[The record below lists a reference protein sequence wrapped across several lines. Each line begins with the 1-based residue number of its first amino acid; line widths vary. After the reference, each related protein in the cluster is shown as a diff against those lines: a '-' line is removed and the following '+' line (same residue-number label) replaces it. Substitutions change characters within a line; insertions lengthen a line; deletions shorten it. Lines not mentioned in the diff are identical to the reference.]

1 MTTQRIQN
9 YDFKIITMKTP
20 ILFLSISLLPILSHA
35 VPNTYDYVTSV
46 KVNQVELN
54 APVTAHQVSQLLAQ
68 SNGKVSKQYAE
79 CTGNYEYS
87 TANAQPKTLKF
98 EIFNE
103 DNPKIQAEKFYKD
116 KANFKQ
122 LGQIKG
128 RVWLDWKSTQAM
140 SENIRVQNIQITP
153 NYTLQQFKQDFKYS
167 AHGMAASGEAQVL
180 LLQPS
185 EIKAFLK
192 EPQDFAP
199 PYTAYLN
206 FGFKNGRLNS
216 FAIQQAVA
224 C

>member
-1 MTTQRIQN
+1 MTTKKIQN
-9 YDFKIITMKTP
+9 YDFKITTMKTP

-35 VPNTYDYVTSV
+35 VSNTYDYITSV

-54 APVTAHQVSQLLAQ
+54 APVTAHQVSQLLTQ
-68 SNGKVSKQYAE
+68 SNGKVSKEYAE

-87 TANAQPKTLKF
+87 TANAQYKTLKF

-103 DNPKIQAEKFYKD
+103 DTPKIQAEKFYKD

-122 LGQIKG
+122 LGQTKG
-128 RVWLDWKSTQAM
+128 RVWLNWKSTQGM

-167 AHGMAASGEAQVL
+167 AQDIAASGQAQVL
-180 LLQPS
+180 LLQPN

-192 EPQDFAP
+192 ETQNFAP
-199 PYTAYLN
+199 PT
-206 FGFKNGRLNS
+206 RLIS
-216 FAIQQAVA
+216 TSVLKMDG
-224 C
+224 

>member
-1 MTTQRIQN
+1 MNTS
-9 YDFKIITMKTP
+9 IT
-20 ILFLSISLLPILSHA
+20 S
-35 VPNTYDYVTSV
+35 
-46 KVNQVELN
+46 
-54 APVTAHQVSQLLAQ
+54 
-68 SNGKVSKQYAE
+68 
-79 CTGNYEYS
+79 
-87 TANAQPKTLKF
+87 AQPKTLKF

-116 KANFKQ
+116 KASFKQ
-122 LGQIKG
+122 LGQTKG
-128 RVWLDWKSTQAM
+128 RVWLDWKSTQVM

-167 AHGMAASGEAQVL
+167 AQGMVASGEAQVL
-180 LLQPS
+180 LLQPN

-206 FGFKNGRLNS
+206 FGFKNGRLSS

>member
-1 MTTQRIQN
+1 MKITT
-9 YDFKIITMKTP
+9 
-20 ILFLSISLLPILSHA
+20 LFISLSFLPILSYA
-35 VPNTYDYVTSV
+35 SSNPYNYVTSV

-54 APVTAHQVSQLLAQ
+54 APVTAHQVNQLLAA
-68 SNGKVSKQYAE
+68 SNGKVSKLYAV

-87 TANAQPKTLKF
+87 ITDTQLKTLKF

-116 KANFKQ
+116 KASFKQ
-122 LGQIKG
+122 LGQTKG

-140 SENIRVQNIQITP
+140 SENIKVQNIQITP
-153 NYTLQQFKQDFKYS
+153 KYTLQQFKQDFKYS
-167 AHGMAASGEAQVL
+167 AQGMVASGEAQVL
-180 LLQPS
+180 LLQPN
-185 EIKAFLK
+185 EIKTFLK
-192 EPQDFAP
+192 EPQNFAP

-206 FGFKNGRLNS
+206 FGFKNGRLSS

>member
-1 MTTQRIQN
+1 MGS
-9 YDFKIITMKTP
+9 K
-20 ILFLSISLLPILSHA
+20 ISLIA
-35 VPNTYDYVTSV
+35 VVQISWSTS
-46 KVNQVELN
+46 
-54 APVTAHQVSQLLAQ
+54 
-68 SNGKVSKQYAE
+68 QYAE

-87 TANAQPKTLKF
+87 ITSTQPKSLKF

-103 DNPKIQAEKFYKD
+103 DNPKIQTEKFYKD
-116 KANFKQ
+116 KTNFKQ
-122 LGQIKG
+122 LGQTKG

-167 AHGMAASGEAQVL
+167 AQGMAASGEAQVL
-180 LLQPS
+180 LLQPK

-199 PYTAYLN
+199 PYTAYIN
-206 FGFKNGRLNS
+206 FGFKNGRLSS

>member
-1 MTTQRIQN
+1 MTTQKIQN
-9 YDFKIITMKTP
+9 YDFKITTMKTP

-35 VPNTYDYVTSV
+35 VSNTYDYVTSV

-54 APVTAHQVSQLLAQ
+54 APVTAHQVSQLLTQ
-68 SNGKVSKQYAE
+68 SNGKVSKEYAE

-87 TANAQPKTLKF
+87 TANTQYKTLKF

-103 DNPKIQAEKFYKD
+103 DNPKSQAEKFYKD

-122 LGQIKG
+122 LGQTKG
-128 RVWLDWKSTQAM
+128 RVWLNWKSTQGM

-167 AHGMAASGEAQVL
+167 AQDIAASGQAQVL
-180 LLQPS
+180 LLQPN

-192 EPQDFAP
+192 ETQNFAP

>member
-1 MTTQRIQN
+1 MRQTK
-9 YDFKIITMKTP
+9 FLKAITMKITTLL
-20 ILFLSISLLPILSHA
+20 ISLSLLPMLSHA
-35 VPNTYDYVTSV
+35 ASNPYNYVTSV

-54 APVTAHQVSQLLAQ
+54 APVTAHQVSQLLAPP
-68 SNGKVSKQYAE
+68 NGKTSKQYAE

-87 TANAQPKTLKF
+87 ITSTQPKSLKF

-103 DNPKIQAEKFYKD
+103 DNPKSQTEKFYKD
-116 KANFKQ
+116 KTNLKQ
-122 LGQIKG
+122 LSQTKG
-128 RVWLDWKSTQAM
+128 RVWLEWKSTQVM

-167 AHGMAASGEAQVL
+167 AQGMATSGEALVL
-180 LLQPS
+180 LLQPN

-206 FGFKNGRLNS
+206 FGFKNGQLSS

>member
-1 MTTQRIQN
+1 MKITTLLIS
-9 YDFKIITMKTP
+9 
-20 ILFLSISLLPILSHA
+20 LSLLPILSHA
-35 VPNTYDYVTSV
+35 ASNPYNYVTSV

-54 APVTAHQVSQLLAQ
+54 ASVTPNQVSQLLAPP
-68 SNGKVSKQYAE
+68 NGKISKQYAE

-87 TANAQPKTLKF
+87 ITSAQPKTLKF

-103 DNPKIQAEKFYKD
+103 DNPKIQAEEFYKD

-128 RVWLDWKSTQAM
+128 RVWLNWESTQGM
-140 SENIRVQNIQITP
+140 SENIRVQNIQVTQ

-167 AHGMAASGEAQVL
+167 AQGMAASGEAQVL
-180 LLQPS
+180 LLQLN

-192 EPQDFAP
+192 KPQDFAP

-206 FGFKNGRLNS
+206 FGFKNGRLSN
-216 FAIQQAVA
+216 FALQQAVA
-224 C
+224 

>member
-1 MTTQRIQN
+1 MTTQKIQN
-9 YDFKIITMKTP
+9 YDFKITTMKTP

-35 VPNTYDYVTSV
+35 VSNTYDYVTSV

-54 APVTAHQVSQLLAQ
+54 APVTAHQVSQLLTQ
-68 SNGKVSKQYAE
+68 SNGKVSKEYAE

-87 TANAQPKTLKF
+87 TANTQYKTLKF

-103 DNPKIQAEKFYKD
+103 DNPKSQAEKFYKD

-122 LGQIKG
+122 LGQTKG
-128 RVWLDWKSTQAM
+128 RVWLNWKSTQGM

-167 AHGMAASGEAQVL
+167 AQDIAASGQAQVL
-180 LLQPS
+180 LLQPN

-199 PYTAYLN
+199 PYTAYIN
-206 FGFKNGRLNS
+206 FGFKNGRLSS

>member
-1 MTTQRIQN
+1 MFITSFGEQN
-9 YDFKIITMKTP
+9 ITYKCCSN
-20 ILFLSISLLPILSHA
+20 FLIHLS
-35 VPNTYDYVTSV
+35 S
-46 KVNQVELN
+46 
-54 APVTAHQVSQLLAQ
+54 
-68 SNGKVSKQYAE
+68 
-79 CTGNYEYS
+79 
-87 TANAQPKTLKF
+87 AQPKTLKF

-103 DNPKIQAEKFYKD
+103 DNPKSQTEKFYKD
-116 KANFKQ
+116 KTNFKQ
-122 LGQIKG
+122 LGQTKG

-167 AHGMAASGEAQVL
+167 AQGMATSGEALVL
-180 LLQPS
+180 LLQPN

-206 FGFKNGRLNS
+206 FGFKNGRLSS